1 MIPSLVTR
9 AALLS
14 ILACPLACVPVLSS
28 QVTRTG
34 PSMPARPGDAPVA
47 LFFRTIALPERPY
60 LEIGQIR
67 VDSTASLPEV
77 LAEAE
82 ARARELGADA
92 IIVDLRY
99 HYQSLAVT
107 FDATG
112 APQVP
117 DTPRLNANVIAIS
130 FASKPPPPSTAPDPH
145 GGTSHGTI
153 DGVESR

>member
-1 MIPSLVTR
+1 MIRSLVTG
-9 AALLS
+9 AAS
-14 ILACPLACVPVLSS
+14 ISVLACPLACVPVLSA
-28 QVTRTG
+28 QITRTG
-34 PSMPARPGDAPVA
+34 PSMPARPADAPVA
-47 LFFRTIALPERPY
+47 LFFRTVAPPGRPY
-60 LEIGQIR
+60 LELGQIR

-92 IIVDLRY
+92 VIVDLRC

-117 DTPRLNANVIAIS
+117 DTPRLNANAIAIS
-130 FASKPPPPSTAPDPH
+130 FASNPLSPSTAPDPH